1 MSLSYRNFV
10 NMKQH
15 LPATLLLL
23 ILINITSIKGQSY
36 AFEIGGI
43 YAQNT
48 RTEQDNY
55 LQFLQTNM
63 QLDKIP
69 DVKPCLGLTLG
80 FVARGNHAEFEA
92 GGTISSSKDI
102 AIDTGGNSLQF
113 KAKDI
118 SLYFGGN
125 YLPVNFI
132 ILGVGLNI
140 NAAENKSEL
149 SGQSA
154 PYTLFESLPSTDFNI
169 FRGYSVGFKAQAGFA
184 IPFESGE
191 ISGIRILPFYAMS
204 FGKYNFYDV
213 TESRWLGYTG
223 DHNTH
228 FSSMG
233 LTVEVALEFN

>member
-1 MSLSYRNFV
+1 MSLSYSNFV

-102 AIDTGGNSLQF
+102 AIDTGGNSLEF

-140 NAAENKSEL
+140 NSAENKSEL

-233 LTVEVALEFN
+233 LTVEAALEFN

>member
-1 MSLSYRNFV
+1 MKIYMPASLLV
-10 NMKQH
+10 
-15 LPATLLLL
+15 L
-23 ILINITSIKGQSY
+23 ILINITSINGQSY
-36 AFEIGGI
+36 AFQIGGI

-63 QLDKIP
+63 QLDKVP
-69 DVKPCLGLTLG
+69 DVKQNFGLALG

-102 AIDTGGNSLQF
+102 TIDSGGNSLQF

-149 SGQSA
+149 SGASA

-213 TESRWLGYTG
+213 TGSRWIAYTG
-223 DHNTH
+223 DHKTH
-228 FSSMG
+228 YSSLG
-233 LTVEVALEFN
+233 LTVEVALEI

>member
-1 MSLSYRNFV
+1 
-10 NMKQH
+10 MKNH
-15 LPATLLLL
+15 LFASVLLLF
-23 ILINITSIKGQSY
+23 LINITSINGQSY
-36 AFEIGGI
+36 AFKIGGV

-55 LQFLQTNM
+55 LQFLQTNL
-63 QLDKIP
+63 QLDKMP
-69 DVKPCLGLTLG
+69 DVKPSLGLALG
-80 FVARGNHAEFEA
+80 FVSRGIHAEFEA
-92 GGTISSSKDI
+92 GGTISSSKDV

-118 SLYFGGN
+118 ALYFGGN

-149 SGQSA
+149 SGASA
-154 PYTLFESLPSTDFNI
+154 PYTLFESPPSTDFNI

-204 FGKYNFYDV
+204 FGKYDFYDV
-213 TESRWLGYTG
+213 TGSRWIGYTG
-223 DHNTH
+223 DHKTH
-228 FSSMG
+228 FSSVG
-233 LTVEVALEFN
+233 LTVEVALGFN